1 MITKRWWYS
10 EEQKKV
16 MMQLSHRFH
25 SRKVLV
31 NNEWCEY
38 TECTNY
44 PNMESLY
51 EDAVLIA
58 ESTGELPTMINGVKQ
73 TMRVRK

>member
-1 MITKRWWYS
+1 MIIKRWWYS

-16 MMQLSHRFH
+16 ETQLCGFY

-31 NNEWCEY
+31 NDEWCEY

-44 PNMESLY
+44 PNMESNY

-58 ESTGELPTMINGVKQ
+58 ESTGKLPTMINGVKQ
-73 TMRVRK
+73 Q